1 MIYCIKPQY
10 LQKSRVFNHISAVC
24 SVSRFFVLFL
34 PKQAALGNRN
44 EGTAYMRDAHPACTL
59 NQRNIL
65 QTKWK

>member
-1 MIYCIKPQY
+1 MIFMHDILYKTTISSKIKFALY
-10 LQKSRVFNHISAVC
+10 LVFLYYFC
-24 SVSRFFVLFL
+24 QR
-34 PKQAALGNRN
+34 QAALGNRN